1 MEVNQ
6 PAWVVPR
13 EGQEQRQ
20 KGELRAAS
28 LSPYRNLDATQTC
41 RQGIPQRQGSDV
53 EGHQRYHERLQK

>member
-1 MEVNQ
+1 MNQ

-28 LSPYRNLDATQTC
+28 LSPYGNSDATQTC
-41 RQGIPQRQGSDV
+41 RRGIPQRQGSDV